1 MKKLRKKFSSYSS
14 TVSNCMCDVHNLL
27 EIFLLIRYGDMVVIT
42 LPSENNVLKKIQINV
57 TIDKLH

>member
-1 MKKLRKKFSSYSS
+1 
-14 TVSNCMCDVHNLL
+14 MCDVHNLL
-27 EIFLLIRYGDMVVIT
+27 EIFFLIRYGDMVVIT